1 MLTDLLPAH
10 EDQHSQIRREAEIE
24 ARMGNN
30 RAVWGL
36 LFNPFRPVV
45 YLLIALRTWPSWGRG
60 GEVLKANEV
69 E

>member
-36 LFNPFRPVV
+36 PLNSFRPVM
-45 YLLIALRTWPSWGRG
+45 YLLIAPRTWPTWGKG
-60 GEVLKANEV
+60 GKVLMAIGG
-69 E
+69 